1 MDLHRAFQEVHGHLG
16 VEKVQALLGE
26 LKGFECL
33 IVVEIVPL
41 SDDLATLDRV
51 DVRHANLGLDAAYPA
66 TDPPVHAGHNL
77 VSRPEEFS
85 EERFVLPLPG
95 LLEAFEEAADRG
107 PTIDGS
113 RLYPRHRGRHLGVWG
128 IQLDEGVE
136 VAAIP
141 GVEPTARDVH
151 SIVGHLSG
159 SMPQRSSSDR
169 RGSRYGTTS
178 ERLALQSTDDCSSS
192 IARVSSPADDAPAFG
207 DLQDPRCTGV
217 RTSFQ
222 LSAVLMT
229 PANRASSSEVPA
241 TPPAVTSTRSQSQ
254 EAVS

>member
-1 MDLHRAFQEVHGHLG
+1 MLIDGVQVAEARWLRAEGSHGNAYEALPVAYGRTGELRVFVHGHLG
-16 VEKVQALLGE
+16 VEKVQALVGE

-33 IVVEIVPL
+33 VVVEIMPL

-95 LLEAFEEAADRG
+95 LLEALEEAADRG
-107 PTIDGS
+107 PTIEGS

-169 RGSRYGTTS
+169 RGSRYAGVS
-178 ERLALQSTDDCSSS
+178 ATDE
-192 IARVSSPADDAPAFG
+192 G
-207 DLQDPRCTGV
+207 
-217 RTSFQ
+217 
-222 LSAVLMT
+222 
-229 PANRASSSEVPA
+229 
-241 TPPAVTSTRSQSQ
+241 
-254 EAVS
+254 

>member
-1 MDLHRAFQEVHGHLG
+1 M
-16 VEKVQALLGE
+16 
-26 LKGFECL
+26 
-33 IVVEIVPL
+33 VEIVPL

-85 EERFVLPLPG
+85 EERLVFCPSQDSLRPSKKRRIAGRPSTVPVSTHDTG
-95 LLEAFEEAADRG
+95 AHLERAR
-107 PTIDGS
+107 
-113 RLYPRHRGRHLGVWG
+113 G

-169 RGSRYGTTS
+169 RGSRYGTT
-178 ERLALQSTDDCSSS
+178 ERASRLFKARTTALSS

-217 RTSFQ
+217 RTSFHCPRC
-222 LSAVLMT
+222 L
-229 PANRASSSEVPA
+229 
-241 TPPAVTSTRSQSQ
+241 
-254 EAVS
+254 